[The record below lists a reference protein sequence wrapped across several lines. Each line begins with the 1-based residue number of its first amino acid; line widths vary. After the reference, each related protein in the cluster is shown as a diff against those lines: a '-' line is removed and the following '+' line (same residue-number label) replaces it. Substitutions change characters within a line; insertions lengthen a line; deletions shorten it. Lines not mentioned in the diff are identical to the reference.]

1 MTIGYCMKPTNLKTL
16 FVTAVGALAWFGA
29 IASAE
34 PPRADEVILQDARLL
49 VAFDRNSGAVTRL
62 EDRDSHWIVER
73 RPELGVS
80 FRLHAPLP
88 GRRDNFVLGEKQ
100 RAAEVRK
107 ISDRQLMLIWKN
119 LASEHGGVL
128 PITLTATVTLNDG
141 VLTFDA
147 TLQNDSGLSV
157 ETVDYPYF
165 GDVNPPTRA
174 APMQVRTTWY
184 GNLEFDEIYPR
195 FRNEKGYWGDF
206 FPTKTFESYRS
217 LFCLIQAPDQGVYV
231 EMADATQPYLLEYTF
246 EQRPGWTDSVHEN
259 VPPKDTIDGHPVR
272 LQFRTTHFLFAHPH
286 STAKLAPV
294 VVRAYHGDWHDGV
307 DLYKQWRATWFKPP
321 HAPAWVNDVHSWLQ
335 LQINS
340 PEQDYRVRYTELLKY
355 AEECAKNG
363 VQAIQLVGWNR
374 GGQDGGDP
382 AQDTDPGLGTWQQL
396 HDAISQIQAL
406 GVEVV
411 LFGKLNWADKTTLWY
426 KQELYKYASTD
437 PYGIPYEQGGYSYY
451 TPTQLAGINN
461 HRRAVMDFQDPTYR
475 AIATKEF
482 QKLLALG
489 AAGWL
494 FDENCHHGPVK
505 YSFAA
510 DHGYAAPGFIYG
522 GDMPMAAQLRAAA
535 DKVDRDFI
543 FAGEGHQD
551 WLMQYYPVSYF
562 RISDT
567 SMPVER
573 YIDPQAPLMVA
584 VTGFDDREKL
594 NLILLDRY
602 IISYEPYNFKGHVT
616 DFPLTLEYGK
626 KIDAL
631 RRKYRQWL
639 WDAEFRDTLGA
650 NVTADGSHRY
660 SVFVTRNDKRAVVV
674 VNQEQQKTITANVH
688 IPKPGRLVMA
698 SPEQPDARP
707 ASATL
712 TIPPRSVVVVMEQ

>member
-1 MTIGYCMKPTNLKTL
+1 M
-16 FVTAVGALAWFGA
+16 
-29 IASAE
+29 
-34 PPRADEVILQDARLL
+34 
-49 VAFDRNSGAVTRL
+49 
-62 EDRDSHWIVER
+62 
-73 RPELGVS
+73 
-80 FRLHAPLP
+80 
-88 GRRDNFVLGEKQ
+88 
-100 RAAEVRK
+100 
-107 ISDRQLMLIWKN
+107 
-119 LASEHGGVL
+119 
-128 PITLTATVTLNDG
+128 
-141 VLTFDA
+141 
-147 TLQNDSGLSV
+147 
-157 ETVDYPYF
+157 
-165 GDVNPPTRA
+165 
-174 APMQVRTTWY
+174 
-184 GNLEFDEIYPR
+184 
-195 FRNEKGYWGDF
+195 
-206 FPTKTFESYRS
+206 
-217 LFCLIQAPDQGVYV
+217 
-231 EMADATQPYLLEYTF
+231 
-246 EQRPGWTDSVHEN
+246 
-259 VPPKDTIDGHPVR
+259 
-272 LQFRTTHFLFAHPH
+272 
-286 STAKLAPV
+286 
-294 VVRAYHGDWHDGV
+294 
-307 DLYKQWRATWFKPP
+307 
-321 HAPAWVNDVHSWLQ
+321 
-335 LQINS
+335 
-340 PEQDYRVRYTELLKY
+340 
-355 AEECAKNG
+355 
-363 VQAIQLVGWNR
+363 
-374 GGQDGGDP
+374 
-382 AQDTDPGLGTWQQL
+382 
-396 HDAISQIQAL
+396 
-406 GVEVV
+406 
-411 LFGKLNWADKTTLWY
+411 
-426 KQELYKYASTD
+426 
-437 PYGIPYEQGGYSYY
+437 
-451 TPTQLAGINN
+451 
-461 HRRAVMDFQDPTYR
+461 
-475 AIATKEF
+475 
-482 QKLLALG
+482 
-489 AAGWL
+489 
-494 FDENCHHGPVK
+494 K

-602 IISYEPYNFKGHVT
+602 IISYEPYNFKGHVS